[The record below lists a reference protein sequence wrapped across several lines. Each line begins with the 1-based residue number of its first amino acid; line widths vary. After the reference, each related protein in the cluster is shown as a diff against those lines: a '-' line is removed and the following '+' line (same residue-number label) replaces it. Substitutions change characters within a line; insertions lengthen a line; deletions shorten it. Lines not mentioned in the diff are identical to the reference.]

1 MKAECEWEQF
11 TRTGK
16 IADYLKFKSEEGKAE
31 KRERA
36 GEQLYAGFRYS
47 DGNGNQNDTCR

>member
-16 IADYLKFKSEEGKAE
+16 IEDYLTFKAREADEEKV
-31 KRERA
+31 ERA
-36 GEQLYAGFRYS
+36 GEQFYAGFRYS
-47 DGNGNQNDTCR
+47 DRNGNQNDTCR